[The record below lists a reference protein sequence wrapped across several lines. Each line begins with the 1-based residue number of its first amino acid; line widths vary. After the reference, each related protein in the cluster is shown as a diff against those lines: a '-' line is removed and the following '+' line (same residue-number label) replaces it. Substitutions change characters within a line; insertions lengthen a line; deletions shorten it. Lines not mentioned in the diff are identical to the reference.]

1 MTSIYIFPIKENR
14 LSLDI
19 AILRALLALAAIAS
33 LFYRTANPFYI
44 NVAAG
49 VILCSLSIFV
59 KMILTKYNIRPLLLA
74 GVAAVLFFITTL
86 SAVFALVLLIIGMLP
101 TFFYKTPL
109 VEMDEEKI
117 TVKRMIGS
125 SEYEWDQFSNII
137 LKDNLLTLD
146 FKNNKVL
153 QLEIDEKTAIDETT
167 FNHFCAGKI
176 MQ

>member
-1 MTSIYIFPIKENR
+1 MFIFRIKDNR
-14 LSLDI
+14 LAIDI

-44 NVAAG
+44 NVTVAL
-49 VILCSLSIFV
+49 VLFSSSIFLSR
-59 KMILTKYNIRPLLLA
+59 ILINYNIKPLLLA
-74 GVAAVLFFITTL
+74 GVAAVLFFIATL
-86 SAVFALVLLIIGMLP
+86 SAGLALVLLIIGMLP

-125 SEYEWDQFSNII
+125 SEYEWEQFSNII

-153 QLEIDEKTAIDETT
+153 QLEVDEKTAIDQTT
-167 FNHFCAGKI
+167 FNIFCAGKI